1 MGVRQNPWTPTKRRG
16 PIAAESSSPG
26 PAVVSLPSLIG
37 KPPQES
43 RRVRAPAFTFGQ
55 KLEPPGLISKAGP
68 GPATYNT
75 EGMTAKAPNTYSMP
89 PVLGE
94 AKEGGKR
101 AAPAF
106 SITGRGR
113 AVEAKGPLPGP
124 GTYTTDKASTALNK
138 RPPAYTIAPRREL
151 RLPSAAVP
159 GPGVYC
165 PEKVC
170 VNLPWAP
177 AHTFGIR
184 HSQYLGK
191 TVHYPTP
198 EAIAAN

>member
-75 EGMTAKAPNTYSMP
+75 EGMTAKGRAGAPSVSLHGRWP
-89 PVLGE
+89 PPRVAPTPAPCDYE
-94 AKEGGKR
+94 PIKAVR
-101 AAPAF
+101 VVYDHAPAF
-106 SITGRGR
+106 SIGLR
-113 AVEAKGPLPGP
+113 VKPPKPGGKTP
-124 GTYTTDKASTALNK
+124 GLVK
-138 RPPAYTIAPRREL
+138 
-151 RLPSAAVP
+151 
-159 GPGVYC
+159 
-165 PEKVC
+165 
-170 VNLPWAP
+170 
-177 AHTFGIR
+177 AHTM
-184 HSQYLGK
+184 
-191 TVHYPTP
+191 
-198 EAIAAN
+198 